1 MTSVN
6 DQLNNLAK
14 IVKLGDNNEA
24 RKILQGLVSHKPSI
38 KENWLGVT
46 RLAILSCEISL
57 AKQALTLFIEQ
68 QPHSLESLL
77 HYLTL
82 LVEVGEITAAK
93 NVAEN
98 LFLQTDKKPHLSHF
112 LSNIYLQLG
121 DAEKSAEM
129 AKHTLEALP
138 TSGQSWLVLT
148 AGQPLKVEDEWFAK
162 MQAIEKDITKTDD
175 NRSLACY
182 YAAKSKLAVD
192 NNEDELAFDFATKAN
207 TCMKSLSQFDG
218 KREESIVNRIIANT
232 ANDSQSVSS
241 NSEVDEF
248 CPIFIVGLPR
258 SGTSLLE
265 QILCQHSK
273 IVDGGEFNGMER
285 ATRCLTKGETIG
297 SKDEHF
303 LASNI
308 QKLLPQIKA
317 NYVRYAQE
325 RYGNEGM
332 VVDKS
337 LNNSRYLWL
346 IRQVFPN
353 APIIYIERDKADVA
367 WSCFRTHFSSGLH
380 WTQSVNDIA
389 HFMNLEDKL
398 MAHWLKLYGSFIYPI
413 KYENL
418 VANTEPE
425 LIALMQHCGLDY
437 EPNQLEFHASKR
449 PIYTASVA
457 QVRQTLSTQ
466 SIAKSA
472 KLQHHF
478 SMFR

>member
-14 IVKLGDNNEA
+14 IVKLGDNIEA
-24 RKILQGLVSHKPSI
+24 RKILLGLVSDKPRI

-46 RLAILSCEISL
+46 RLAILSCEIDL
-57 AKQALTLFIEQ
+57 AKQALTLFIAQ

-82 LVEVGEITAAK
+82 LVEVGEIQVAK

-98 LFLQTDKKPHLSHF
+98 LFLQTDKKPQLSHF

-121 DAEKSAEM
+121 DIKKSAEM

-148 AGQPLKVEDEWFAK
+148 ASQRLHVEDEWFAK
-162 MQAIEKDITKTDD
+162 MQAIENDITKTDD
-175 NRSLACY
+175 VRSLACY
-182 YAAKSKLAVD
+182 YAAKTKLAVD
-192 NNEDELAFDFATKAN
+192 NNEDELAFELATKAN
-207 TCMKSLSQFDG
+207 TCMKPLSQFDS

-232 ANDSQSVSS
+232 TNDSQPVHS
-241 NSEVDEF
+241 NSKHDDF
-248 CPIFIVGLPR
+248 SPIFIVGLPR

-265 QILCQHSK
+265 QILCQHSL
-273 IVDGGEFNGMER
+273 IIDGGEFNGMER

-297 SKDEHF
+297 SREEHF
-303 LASNI
+303 SASNI
-308 QKLLPQIKA
+308 QNLLPQIKA

-325 RYGNEGM
+325 RFGKEGM

-346 IRQVFPN
+346 IRQLFPT

-367 WSCFRTHFSSGLH
+367 WSCFRTHFSSGLN
-380 WTQSVNDIA
+380 WSQSVKDIA
-389 HFMNLEDKL
+389 HFMHLEDKL
-398 MAHWLKLYGSFIYPI
+398 LAHWHQHYGSSIYHI

-418 VANTEPE
+418 VANTESE
-425 LIALMQHCGLDY
+425 LMALMHHCGLDY
-437 EPNQLEFHASKR
+437 EPSQLDFHTSKR

-457 QVRQTLSTQ
+457 QVRHTLSTQ

-472 KLQHHF
+472 KLRHHF
-478 SMFR
+478 SMF